1 MNVIGFDDGPFARDY
16 RGDVLLVGV
25 VCAGTRVDGI
35 VSGKIRRDGAN
46 ATRVMTDLVRA
57 SQFGRHAQA
66 LIRPDR
72 AGVAPLHG
80 QDLRIDRTQALLWP

>member
-35 VSGKIRRDGAN
+35 VSGKIRSDGAT
-46 ATRVMTDLVRA
+46 ATRVN
-57 SQFGRHAQA
+57 
-66 LIRPDR
+66 
-72 AGVAPLHG
+72 
-80 QDLRIDRTQALLWP
+80 WKW